1 MKKLRVSAF
10 IAATALLTVAAPAFA
25 QDVNN
30 PTGSLLD
37 RPQGPP
43 SEPAIMAPGAP
54 ATGQPPS
61 ADPNA
66 PLEGRATSTPSAAR
80 PPKTDRGAPANPSV
94 RKRASEINPSTGSDA
109 GGR

>member
-1 MKKLRVSAF
+1 MNTRLAF
-10 IAATALLTVAAPAFA
+10 ALVALASITTSAFA

-30 PTGSLLD
+30 PTGSPLD

-43 SEPAIMAPGAP
+43 SQPAIMTSGAP
-54 ATGQPPS
+54 AVGSPPS

-66 PLEGRATSTPSAAR
+66 PLEGRATTTPSAAR
-80 PPKTDRGAPANPSV
+80 PPKTDRGTASNAPA
-94 RKRASEINPSTGSDA
+94 RKQESAINPSTGSDA